1 MIEDIGYI
9 FIYVGTFGISDIIVD
24 HYDLKGLWHIIYYLV
39 FITIGLVMIFYFKK
53 LEKNNCEQPL
63 LQ

>member
-1 MIEDIGYI
+1 MIEDVGFI
-9 FIYVGTFGISDIIVD
+9 FVYVGTFGVSDIIVD
-24 HYDLKGLWHIIYYLV
+24 HYNVKGLWRALYYLF

-53 LEKNNCEQPL
+53 QNKNNREQPL